1 MRCRFYQPHPLL
13 QEIVTNIMIVSHRYD
28 HHTELPVNL
37 FPAIPEHSLYFY
49 PRDPL
54 TVHSLDG
61 STRFTCAPSI
71 IIGPQV
77 ERVNLSLGYDHLV
90 IRVGFHPGGLHRLL
104 HLPLHELVD
113 YTCPSQ
119 DLLGGGIREANERLA
134 LATDFAQMK
143 QIVDGFL
150 LCYLY
155 KTKPEIHFDGAMR
168 ALLKAGGNLSVDYL
182 AKESCLSTRQFER
195 QCKERIGLSPKL
207 FSRIIRFSKAYRMR
221 EVFPTR
227 SWTAIAHATG
237 YFDQM
242 HFIRDFK
249 IFTGV
254 TPSAVDRELAQTPA
268 RLQADLQL

>member
-1 MRCRFYQPHPLL
+1 MLCRFYQPHPLL
-13 QEIVTNIMIVSHRYD
+13 QEIVTNIMIYSHRYD
-28 HHTELPVNL
+28 RDLQLPVNL
-37 FPAIPEHSLYFY
+37 FPPIPEHSLYFY

-54 TVHSLDG
+54 TVHARDRG
-61 STRFTCAPSI
+61 TTFTCEPSI

-119 DLLGGGIREANERLA
+119 DFLGGDIREINERLA
-134 LATDFAQMK
+134 IVTDFTEMK
-143 QIVDGFL
+143 QVVEGFL
-150 LCYLY
+150 LRYLY
-155 KTKPEIHFDGAMR
+155 KTKPEIHFDKAMR
-168 ALLKAGGNLSVDYL
+168 ALLKAGGNLSIDYL

-195 QCKERIGLSPKL
+195 TCKERIGLSPKL

-221 EVFPTR
+221 EANPTLR
-227 SWTAIAHATG
+227 WTAIAHATG

-249 IFTGV
+249 VFAGV
-254 TPSAVDRELAQTPA
+254 TPSAVDKELAQTPS